1 MQSSATSSGTSAQRR
16 PVLSRYCTLAFALL
30 ASVVVLQ
37 VVLHAIWSLLDNFP
51 VQQRSP
57 QREIW
62 IVVVSYLICRLLV
75 EPIRLRRYRFIDLR
89 RYPPIWAPVPFGLL
103 IVCILDQWLPHWL
116 LIELYSPDQQYRLS
130 PVWLILVA
138 MITAV
143 MNRKIQMCNQSD
155 TTLSN
160 RSIDDKSQIPPSSR
174 WINSGEEPIG
184 EIGED
189 LFSRTGTAEKIAA
202 RISNNRNNER
212 IIALLGPMGSG
223 KTSILNIA
231 LQSVEGRCPNTVV
244 VRTDLWKA
252 KSSEQLPEV
261 ILNDIIKVLDGVC
274 DTVDLRGIPL
284 SYRRIGAAE
293 PSGIL
298 HRLFSLENRSTSL
311 HGLDQLC
318 KVLEALDRHIVLVV
332 EDLERLP
339 RSFGITHVSRFL
351 WSIREIHRCR
361 TIIAIDPKRT
371 KMDFAKLCDSI
382 ETVPELSLIDVALV
396 LTELY
401 EHWTSHRAYLS
412 PQSNPNGRDKLDLVM
427 AKKRGIRLYFL
438 NQLHSIPIRMLSTLL
453 NTPRSLK
460 QALSRID
467 YVWRELRGEVNL
479 DDLII
484 LSVLRS
490 AAPSTFQFIVTNI
503 EVARKTSDGLE
514 KGLLHGLRKDWE
526 QVLGCEPHADAVLR
540 LVDLLGIP
548 QLRAPRAPHLQADQS
563 PQGVHTDQ
571 KPDYFGRIIA
581 GRISPHEIR
590 DQEVLGDIAVS
601 KSGNCRKVAE
611 RLIRS
616 AESDDSYES
625 AWYRFSEPSVEKLL
639 KMTDDVIEILLE
651 QHGAAVDPEHPV
663 LVILSS
669 RVHKELPVNGS
680 SGIHNWLEYQASRNV
695 AKSLNLAGGLLLF
708 CRRVLPDIEGKK
720 DIAQLS
726 RLLLDQIS
734 EQVVTPRQLCKSLSV
749 DYFWTVRI
757 LLSDIR
763 AESDANGIHLIS
775 LLLETAEMDRQR
787 IVPQLA
793 YLLVVGGP
801 PIPEVAEDGS
811 LIGVVDSKIN
821 VDRLKIL
828 FRSRESDV
836 LRLISEYSGSDELCV
851 RVKDVARK
859 HLESNDWRKSASDL
873 PE

>member
-1 MQSSATSSGTSAQRR
+1 MVAI
-16 PVLSRYCTLAFALL
+16 
-30 ASVVVLQ
+30 VVLQ
-37 VVLHAIWSLLDNFP
+37 LVLHAIWSLLDNFP
-51 VQQRSP
+51 LQQGSP
-57 QREIW
+57 QREVW
-62 IVVVSYLICRLLV
+62 IVLVSYLICKLLV
-75 EPIRLRRYRFIDLR
+75 EPIRLRQYRFKDLI
-89 RYPPIWAPVPFGLL
+89 RYPPVWAPVPVSLL
-103 IVCILDQWLPHWL
+103 IICVLDQWFPNSL
-116 LIELYSPDQQYRLS
+116 LIELHSPDQQYRLS
-130 PVWLILVA
+130 PIWLILAA

-143 MNRKIQMCNQSD
+143 VNRGIQMCSQSG
-155 TTLSN
+155 TTLPN
-160 RSIDDKSQIPPSSR
+160 RSIDDASQLPAGKR
-174 WINSGEEPIG
+174 WIDSPEEPIQ
-184 EIGED
+184 ELAED
-189 LFSRTGTAEKIAA
+189 LFSRTGTAEEIAA
-202 RISNNRNNER
+202 RISSNRGNER
-212 IIALLGPMGSG
+212 MVALLGPMGSG

-231 LQSVEGRCPNTVV
+231 LQSVKERCPNIVV
-244 VRTDLWKA
+244 VRSDMWKA
-252 KSSEQLPEV
+252 RSPEQLPEI
-261 ILNDIIKVLDGVC
+261 ILNDIVKMLDGVC

-298 HRLFSLENRSTSL
+298 HRLFSLENRSNSR
-311 HGLDQLC
+311 HRLDKLC
-318 KVLEALDRHIVLVV
+318 AVLEALDRHIVLVI

-339 RSFGITHVSRFL
+339 RSFDITHVSRFF
-351 WSIREIHRCR
+351 WSIREIHRCS
-361 TIIAIDPKRT
+361 TIISIDPKHT

-382 ETVPELSLIDVALV
+382 ETVPELSLIDVAVV

-412 PQSNPNGRDKLDLVM
+412 PQSNFNGRDKLDLVV
-427 AKKRGIRLYFL
+427 AKKRGVRLYLL

-514 KGLLHGLRKDWE
+514 KGLLHGLRQDWE
-526 QVLGCEPHADAVLR
+526 QVLGREPNADAVLR

-601 KSGNCRKVAE
+601 ESGNCRKVAE

-625 AWYRFSEPSVEKLL
+625 AWYQFSEPSVEKLL

-669 RVHKELPVNGS
+669 RVHKELPIDGS

-708 CRRVLPDIEGKK
+708 CRRVLPEIEGKN
-720 DIAQLS
+720 DTAQLS

-811 LIGVVDSKIN
+811 LIGVVESKIN
-821 VDRLKIL
+821 LDRLKIL
-828 FRSRESDV
+828 FRGCESDV

-851 RVKDVARK
+851 RVKDVARE

>member
-1 MQSSATSSGTSAQRR
+1 MQSSATSSETSARKR
-16 PVLSRYCTLAFALL
+16 LVLSRYCTLLFALM
-30 ASVVVLQ
+30 AAIVVLQ

-57 QREIW
+57 QREVW

-160 RSIDDKSQIPPSSR
+160 RSIDDKSQIPAGKR
-174 WINSGEEPIG
+174 WINSGEAPIQ
-184 EIGED
+184 ELGED

-202 RISNNRNNER
+202 HISSNRSSER
-212 IIALLGPMGSG
+212 MIALLGPMGSG

-231 LQSVEGRCPNTVV
+231 LRSVEERCPNTVV

-252 KSSEQLPEV
+252 KSPEQLPEV
-261 ILNDIIKVLDGVC
+261 ILNDIVKVLDNVC

-318 KVLEALDRHIVLVV
+318 DVLEALDRHIVLVV

-351 WSIREIHRCR
+351 WSIREIHRFS

-371 KMDFAKLCDSI
+371 RMDFAKLCDSI
-382 ETVPELSLIDVALV
+382 EFVPELSVVDVAKVLIDQ
-396 LTELY
+396 Y
-401 EHWTSHRAYLS
+401 EDWTSNYGDID
-412 PQSNPNGRDKLDLVM
+412 PQINHSGRDKLDLAM
-427 AKKRGIRLYFL
+427 AK
-438 NQLHSIPIRMLSTLL
+438 NHSIPLYLLSQVHSSPIRMLTTLL
-453 NTPRSLK
+453 STPRFAK
-460 QALSRID
+460 QALHRID
-467 YVWRELRGEVNL
+467 SVWSELHGEVNL

-490 AAPSTFQFIVTNI
+490 CAPSIFQFIVTNI

-514 KGLLHGLRKDWE
+514 DGLLKSFCQEWE
-526 QVLGCEPHADAVLR
+526 KILQRERHSKTVRH

-548 QLRAPRAPHLQADQS
+548 QLQVPKGSYRKSDES
-563 PQGVHTDQ
+563 IQGVHLDE
-571 KPDYFGRIIA
+571 KPDYFARIVA
-581 GRISPHEIR
+581 GRLSSNEIR
-590 DQEVLGDIAVS
+590 DQKVLRDIAES

-611 RLIRS
+611 GLVQS
-616 AESDDSYES
+616 AVSNDSYAS
-625 AWYRFSEPSVEKLL
+625 AWYRFSTPSVEEFL
-639 KMTDDVIEILLE
+639 KTTEDVIDILLE
-651 QHGAAVDPEHPV
+651 QHGAAVDPRHPA
-663 LVILSS
+663 LVMLSS
-669 RVHKELPVNGS
+669 RLHENLPVDGLS
-680 SGIHNWLEYQASRNV
+680 SIQDWLECQASRNV
-695 AKSLNLAGGLLLF
+695 AKSLSLASGLVLF
-708 CRRVLPDIEGKK
+708 CERALPKLEGSK
-720 DIAQLS
+720 DLARLS
-726 RLLLDQIS
+726 RLLLDEIS
-734 EQVVTPRQLCKSLSV
+734 RQVESPHQLCESLSV
-749 DYFWTVRI
+749 DYPCTVRI

-763 AESDANGIHLIS
+763 SESDTDGVHLMS
-775 LLLETAEMDRQR
+775 QLLKAAETDRQR
-787 IVPQLA
+787 IIPQLA
-793 YLLVVGGP
+793 YSLVVQGP
-801 PIPEVAEDGS
+801 PISKTAEDGS
-811 LIGVVDSKIN
+811 LIGVVKSN
-821 VDRLKIL
+821 VSLDRLKLL
-828 FRSRESDV
+828 FRGRESEV
-836 LRLISEYSGSDELCV
+836 LRLLSEYSGSDELCN
-851 RVKDVARK
+851 RVKDAARG
-859 HLESNDWRKSASDL
+859 HLESDDWGKSDSDL

>member
-16 PVLSRYCTLAFALL
+16 PVLSRCCTLAFALL

-62 IVVVSYLICRLLV
+62 IVVVSYLICKLLV
-75 EPIRLRRYRFIDLR
+75 EPIRLRHYRFKDII
-89 RYPPIWAPVPFGLL
+89 RYPPIWTPVPFGLL
-103 IVCILDQWLPHWL
+103 IVCVLDQWLPHWL

-143 MNRKIQMCNQSD
+143 INRKIQMCNQSD

-160 RSIDDKSQIPPSSR
+160 RSINDESQIPAGKR
-174 WINSGEEPIG
+174 WINSGEAPIQ
-184 EIGED
+184 ELGED

-202 RISNNRNNER
+202 HISSNRSNER
-212 IIALLGPMGSG
+212 MIALLGPMGSG

-231 LQSVEGRCPNTVV
+231 LRSVEGRCPNTVV

-261 ILNDIIKVLDGVC
+261 ILNDIVKVLDGVC

-318 KVLEALDRHIVLVV
+318 KVLEVLDRHIVLVV

-339 RSFGITHVSRFL
+339 CSFGITHVSRFL

-361 TIIAIDPKRT
+361 TIIAIDHKRT

-382 ETVPELSLIDVALV
+382 ELVPELPLVDVAKVLIDQ
-396 LTELY
+396 Y
-401 EHWTSHRAYLS
+401 EDWTSKYGDID
-412 PQSNPNGRDKLDLVM
+412 PQINHSGRDKLDLAM
-427 AKKRGIRLYFL
+427 AKR
-438 NQLHSIPIRMLSTLL
+438 HSIPLYLRNQIHSTPIRMLTTLL
-453 NTPRSLK
+453 STPRFAK
-460 QALSRID
+460 QALHRID
-467 YVWRELRGEVNL
+467 YVWSELHGEVNL

-490 AAPSTFQFIVTNI
+490 CAPSTFQFIVTNI

-514 KGLLHGLRKDWE
+514 GGLLKSFRQEWE
-526 QVLGCEPHADAVLR
+526 KVLQRERHSKAVRR

-548 QLRAPRAPHLQADQS
+548 QLRAPKAPALQADQS
-563 PQGVHTDQ
+563 PQGVHTDE
-571 KPDYFGRIIA
+571 KPDYFARIVA
-581 GRISPHEIR
+581 GTISPNEIR
-590 DQEVLGDIAVS
+590 DQDVLNDIVLS
-601 KSGNCRKVAE
+601 KSGNCREVAE
-611 RLIRS
+611 GLVQS
-616 AESDDSYES
+616 AKSDDSYAS
-625 AWYRFSEPSVEKLL
+625 AWCRFSKPSVEELL
-639 KMTDDVIEILLE
+639 RITDDVIELLLE
-651 QHGAAVDPEHPV
+651 QHGAAVDPEH
-663 LVILSS
+663 LALDMLSS
-669 RVHKELPVNGS
+669 RLHENLPVDGLS
-680 SGIHNWLEYQASRNV
+680 SIQNWLECQASRNV
-695 AKSLNLAGGLLLF
+695 AKSLSLASGLVIF
-708 CRRVLPDIEGKK
+708 CDRALPKRKCKEDLGR
-720 DIAQLS
+720 LS
-726 RLLLDQIS
+726 RLLLDEIS
-734 EQVVTPRQLCKSLSV
+734 RQVRSPRQLCKLLSS
-749 DYFWTVRI
+749 DYPCTVRI

-763 AESDANGIHLIS
+763 SESDTDGVHLMS
-775 LLLETAEMDRQR
+775 QLLEAAGTDCQQ
-787 IVPQLA
+787 IIPQLA
-793 YLLVVGGP
+793 YSLVVQGP
-801 PIPEVAEDGS
+801 PISKTAEDGS
-811 LIGVVDSKIN
+811 LIGVVESN
-821 VDRLKIL
+821 VSLDRLKLL
-828 FRSRESDV
+828 FRGRESEV
-836 LRLISEYSGSDELCV
+836 LRLLSEYSGSDELCV

-859 HLESNDWRKSASDL
+859 HLESNDWGKSDSEL
-873 PE
+873 SE